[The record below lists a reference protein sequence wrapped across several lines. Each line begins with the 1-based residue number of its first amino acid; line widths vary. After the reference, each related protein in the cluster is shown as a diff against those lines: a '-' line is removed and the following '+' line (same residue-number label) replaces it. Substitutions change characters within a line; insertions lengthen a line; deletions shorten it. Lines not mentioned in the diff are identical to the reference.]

1 MSIKPKVKV
10 SSGQRQ
16 RNGQAILDGAKPLIR
31 KEAERLGVMMVD
43 EGTQIIGAEF
53 ITDRPPR
60 RRRSSDI
67 RLINALKYEVV
78 ESGDVI
84 TSVLT
89 TKRGVNTKKVA
100 TMNNGSRAHDI
111 VPRNGM
117 WLRFPAPR
125 TGGTGRAGA
134 IRNAYG
140 GAPFTKAKRVRHP
153 GRSRTA
159 RGTKFMQRARARAL
173 ARLR

>member
-1 MSIKPKVKV
+1 MTIKPRIKV

-16 RNGQAILDGAKPLIR
+16 RNGQAVLDGSKPVIR
-31 KEAERLGVMMVD
+31 RKAAQLGKMMVD

-67 RLINALKYEVV
+67 RLINALKFEVE
-78 ESGDVI
+78 ESGDKI

-89 TKRGVNTKKVA
+89 IKRGVNTKKVA
-100 TMNNGSRAHDI
+100 TMNNGSRPHDI
-111 VPRNGM
+111 VPRNARF
-117 WLRFPAPR
+117 LVFPAPR
-125 TGGTGRAGA
+125 GGTGRANA
-134 IRNAYG
+134 ITNAYSSG
-140 GAPFTKAKRVRHP
+140 PNVKAKRVRHP

-159 RGTKFMQRARARAL
+159 RGTKFMQRARRRAL
-173 ARLR
+173 DRMR